1 MDTNCFQ
8 KTLPQTLAE
17 HGVGCLAKLINKAE
31 FEAVYPSLAQV
42 CDLGF
47 RDKNESLWLS
57 KTKKKPKNGHKIE
70 NTKPSSLKF
79 CNLRLRSKD
88 GSFGESKTGYKPNW
102 SLKKHN
108 LQAWA
113 SWVKGMNI

>member
-47 RDKNESLWLS
+47 RDKNESL
-57 KTKKKPKNGHKIE
+57 
-70 NTKPSSLKF
+70 
-79 CNLRLRSKD
+79 
-88 GSFGESKTGYKPNW
+88 
-102 SLKKHN
+102 
-108 LQAWA
+108 
-113 SWVKGMNI
+113 